1 MNFSKSISTLSFVIV
16 LIIASNLYSTE
27 FIVKLK
33 SGTKYNKSQS
43 SYNLIPIFDKIPSDK
58 LNKLNS
64 QSNQLLDNLNYYY
77 KVELKSEDILKF
89 ENSLPIESITPNY
102 TYKIETAP
110 IPNDPQFPF
119 QWNLSYLN
127 ILKAWEKATGK
138 GIIVG
143 IIDTG
148 TDFNHPDLQGQLWIN
163 PKEDINNNGRFD
175 AWLSTEIKDGVS
187 GDLDGIDNDGNGYA
201 DDVIGYDF
209 VDVSTRN
216 VGDDQDPDPI
226 PYDEESHGTSMA
238 GIVSAAHNNSIG
250 LSGIAYN
257 SKIMTIRAFDISGS
271 GESDDI
277 AAAIVY
283 AVTNGANVLNF
294 SWGEQYYSP
303 LMHDAIKFAY
313 ANNVTMVSS
322 SGNNNWYQKHFPS
335 DLEEVI
341 SVGAITDKLVKSG
354 SSNYGNRI
362 DLLAPGQAIPCLD
375 PNNNYQLKSGTSVA
389 APQVTSAAALLLELN
404 PKMSPAEMK
413 FLLESSAN
421 DDSEKPGWDPFF
433 GNGILDINRAMD
445 SKSLGTVTITY
456 PEQNSSIDLSNTDSL
471 AIIGTVSHPLMR
483 SYSIY
488 IRKSIN
494 PFNEPDFRSNEKF
507 EEWTLA
513 SDRKYDQIVNDTI
526 AMLSKSLFK
535 DSIYTVRLKIDL
547 INNSTFEQRFYFRPY
562 TNSIFSKNSYTSSPK
577 ALPFYDKDLE
587 KVIVT
592 ATTRYNANFYVEVYD
607 ENNNYINTIS
617 EVIQS
622 SLDHSI
628 EIPDLLPNQNY
639 KYKAFAISSTDTL
652 ETSGILPK
660 ISGNIST
667 SAFQSKPY
675 RTENLYLYDGLYNDK
690 DKSFAGTKL
699 NGVNFVSTSFFEF
712 KDGKFN
718 KTDSMD
724 TPRIV
729 IGYGDSDGDG
739 KWEILTSGNAELYL
753 YEQNG
758 NKHFQNEILRI
769 QNRII
774 WPTQFVDIDND
785 GKDEIIAHD
794 DSSYFVL
801 KYENGK
807 YIEKNKIIM
816 PNNYGRFDNFMTSV
830 FANVDDDPDKELVF
844 TNSFGR
850 LFVYKYKNGD
860 FVKEFEDLTAIS
872 TSSQHL
878 CVADIDNDGK
888 DEIIVLNAGYQIPYN
903 STSGKDLLW
912 TAQIWDYVNGSFKTI
927 WSKLFTG
934 VKIGSV
940 NLNNNGYKNGVSCG
954 NLDGIPGDEII
965 ISTFPDLYVFKYEN
979 SEIKPIW
986 YYQYALT
993 NDAMVFDFDGN
1004 GRNELGFNTFFGTQ
1018 FFEITDNELVVN
1030 APANFNGRPINENK
1044 VELSW
1049 DKSPKAKSY
1058 LIYRLINPN
1067 TGEGQLYAETTD
1079 NSIVFDT
1086 LQNYTWYDFY
1096 IIAKANDGTLSNNAT
1111 NLVSCF
1117 THPIAKPIK
1126 ISFVNPSTI
1135 EVKYD
1140 TKMPDYQVEPRIF
1153 KLSNEN
1159 KEFIPSN
1166 VISSQNGVIRLFFDS
1181 PIIAGSYTLELP
1193 SIEDYYRELTI
1204 KSTNPINSDYSGGK
1218 KELYLKSGEVSGNKL
1233 LVRFSEEI
1241 DSTAF
1246 NISNYEFSPLGK
1258 ILDIYHS
1265 SNPNEIVI
1273 ETSAFSTNALGIKYT
1288 LKANSQIT
1296 SLNKLNMTTGAG
1308 SVLQFTFYKEDLN
1321 GIFAYP
1327 QPVRLSKNENITFA
1341 NLTSNATIYIYNNNG
1356 ELIKT
1361 LTEFDGDGGANW
1373 NLIDSK
1379 GNKLN
1384 PGVYYYTIDGK
1395 NHKITE
1401 QEISTN
1407 KLNSE
1412 LKKFMVIE

>member
-1 MNFSKSISTLSFVIV
+1 EE
-16 LIIASNLYSTE
+16 IIK
-27 FIVKLK
+27 FK
-33 SGTKYNKSQS
+33 
-43 SYNLIPIFDKIPSDK
+43 
-58 LNKLNS
+58 NS
-64 QSNQLLDNLNYYY
+64 VPL
-77 KVELKSEDILKF
+77 
-89 ENSLPIESITPNY
+89 ESITPNY

-110 IPNDPQFPF
+110 IPNDPQFSF

-127 ILKAWEKATGK
+127 VLNAWEKATGK
-138 GIIVG
+138 GVIVG

-163 PKEDINNNGRFD
+163 PKEDINNNSRFD
-175 AWLSTEIKDGVS
+175 PWLSSEVRDGVS
-187 GDLDGIDNDGNGYA
+187 GDLDGIDNDGNGYP

-209 VDVSTRN
+209 VDVTTRN
-216 VGDDQDPDPI
+216 IGDDQDPDPI

-389 APQVTSAAALLLELN
+389 APQVTSAVAMLLELSPN
-404 PKMSPAEMK
+404 MTPAEMK
-413 FLLESSAN
+413 FLLEASAT
-421 DDSEKPGWDPFF
+421 DDNEIPGWDPFF
-433 GNGILDINRAMD
+433 GNGILDINRAIN

-456 PEQNSSIDLSNTDSL
+456 PEHNSSVDLSKTDSL

-483 SYSIY
+483 SYSLY
-488 IRKSIN
+488 VRKSIN

-513 SDRKYDQIVNDTI
+513 SDRKYNQVVNDTI

-562 TNSIFSKNSYTSSPK
+562 TNSIFSKNSFTTSPK
-577 ALPFYDKDLE
+577 SLLFYDKDLE
-587 KVIVT
+587 KVLVT
-592 ATTRYNANFYVEVYD
+592 ATTKYNANFYVEVYD
-607 ENNNYINTIS
+607 DNNNYINTFS

-628 EIPDLLPNQNY
+628 EIPNLLPNQNY

-652 ETSGILPK
+652 EVSGALPIVTS
-660 ISGNIST
+660 NIST

-675 RTENLYLYDGLYNDK
+675 RLENLYLFDGLYNEK
-690 DKSFAGTKL
+690 DKSFAATKL
-699 NGVNFVSTSFFEF
+699 NGVNFVGTSFFEF
-712 KDGKFN
+712 KDSKFN
-718 KTDSMD
+718 KIDSMD
-724 TPRIV
+724 SPRII

-739 KWEILTSGNAELYL
+739 KKEILTSGNAELFL

-758 NKHFQNEILRI
+758 NKYFQNEILKI

-807 YIEKNKIIM
+807 YVEKNKIIM
-816 PNNYGRFDNFMTSV
+816 PPNYGRFDNFMTSI
-830 FANVDDDPDKELVF
+830 FANVDDDPYKELIF

-850 LFVYKYKNGD
+850 LFIYKYKNGE
-860 FVKEFEDLTAIS
+860 FTKEFEDLTVIS

-878 CVADIDNDGK
+878 CAADIDNDGK
-888 DEIIVLNAGYQIPYN
+888 KEIIVLNAGYQIPFN
-903 STSGKDLLW
+903 SSSGKDLLW
-912 TAQIWDYVNGSFKTI
+912 TAQIWDFQNGSFKKI
-927 WSKLFTG
+927 WTKLFSG

-940 NLNNNGYKNGVSCG
+940 NLNSNGYKNGVSCG
-954 NLDGIPGDEII
+954 DLDGIPGDEII
-965 ISTFPDLYVFKYEN
+965 ISTFPDLYVFKYVN

-993 NDAMVFDFDGN
+993 NDAIVFDFDGN

-1018 FFEITDNELVVN
+1018 FFEITDNELIVN
-1030 APANFNGRPINENK
+1030 APANFNGRPVNENK
-1044 VELSW
+1044 VVLSW
-1049 DKSPKAKSY
+1049 DKSPNAMSY
-1058 LIYRLINPN
+1058 QIYRLINPN
-1067 TGEGQLYAETTD
+1067 TGQGQLYAETSD
-1079 NSIVFDT
+1079 NQMTFDT
-1086 LQNYTWYDFY
+1086 LQNLTWYDFY
-1096 IIAKANDGTLSNNAT
+1096 IVAKSKDGTLSNNAS

-1126 ISFVNPSTI
+1126 VNFVTPNTI
-1135 EVKYD
+1135 EVVYD
-1140 TKMPDYQVEPRIF
+1140 TKMPDYEIEPRNF
-1153 KLSNEN
+1153 KLSNE
-1159 KEFIPSN
+1159 KDVFIPSN
-1166 VISSQNGVIRLFFDS
+1166 VISSQNGIIRIFFDN
-1181 PIIAGSYTLELP
+1181 PIPQGTYGLDLP
-1193 SIEDYYRELTI
+1193 SIEDYYRQFTSKTL
-1204 KSTNPINSDYSGGK
+1204 YSLVSNYNGEK
-1218 KELYLKSGEVSGNKL
+1218 KELYLKSGEVVGNKL
-1233 LVRFSEEI
+1233 IIRFSEEI
-1241 DSTAF
+1241 DSTALD
-1246 NISNYEFSPLGK
+1246 IANYEFTPLGK
-1258 ILDIYHS
+1258 ILSIKHS
-1265 SNPNEIVI
+1265 PNPNELLI
-1273 ETSAFSTNALGIKYT
+1273 ETNTFSANALGFKYT
-1288 LKANSQIT
+1288 LKAKANIT
-1296 SLNKLNMTTGAG
+1296 SLSGLKMTSGAG
-1308 SVLQFTFYKEDLN
+1308 SVLQFTFFKENLN
-1321 GIFAYP
+1321 DIFAYP
-1327 QPVRLSKNENITFA
+1327 QPIRLSKDENITFA
-1341 NLTSNATIYIYNNNG
+1341 NLTSNATIYIYNNKG
-1356 ELIKT
+1356 ELIKS
-1361 LTEFDGDGGANW
+1361 LR
-1373 NLIDSK
+1373 SK
-1379 GNKLN
+1379 
-1384 PGVYYYTIDGK
+1384 
-1395 NHKITE
+1395 
-1401 QEISTN
+1401 
-1407 KLNSE
+1407 
-1412 LKKFMVIE
+1412 